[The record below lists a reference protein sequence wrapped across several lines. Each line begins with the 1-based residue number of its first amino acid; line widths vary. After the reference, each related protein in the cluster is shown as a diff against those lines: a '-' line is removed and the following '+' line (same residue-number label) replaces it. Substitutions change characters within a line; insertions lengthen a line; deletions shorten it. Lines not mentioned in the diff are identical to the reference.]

1 MSNGVHDC
9 FMRKRFLFYIRCY
22 LGLRQMVTKPARM
35 YTKISGPAYTR
46 KEFMGGVPYPKIT
59 TFIQGN
65 QRKDFEIELQLVAN
79 ESCQIRHNALEAA
92 RVAVNRK
99 LSELVGIENFF
110 LQIRPYPH
118 HVLREHKMATGA
130 GADRISSGMSMAFGK
145 PVGTAAR
152 VHSGDIIMVARVNKE
167 SAGNLKQ
174 ILHKASIKLPTPCT
188 IRISK
193 GAEIAHRLGI

>member
-1 MSNGVHDC
+1 
-9 FMRKRFLFYIRCY
+9 
-22 LGLRQMVTKPARM
+22 MVTKPARM

-65 QRKDFEIELQLVAN
+65 QKKDFEIELRLVAK
-79 ESCQIRHNALEAA
+79 EACQIRHIALEAA
-92 RVAVNRK
+92 RISVNRK
-99 LSELVGIENFF
+99 MLEGATADNYF

-130 GADRISSGMSMAFGK
+130 GADRISSGMRAAFGR

-152 VHSGDIIMVARVNKE
+152 VSSGDVIMVGRTSPDRAVKLRD
-167 SAGNLKQ
+167 A
-174 ILHKASIKLPTPCT
+174 LHKASIKLPTPCKIEIT
-188 IRISK
+188 K
-193 GAEIAHRLGI
+193 GKEMAGKLGL